1 MFTFVVDMKTKLLIL
16 FLTVSFA
23 AMAYNDHRNAWV
35 DSLEALLK
43 SNHPPK
49 GDDLLRAYDELMRG
63 WLPIDGQK
71 ASFYGKKALA
81 LSYERNG
88 LRIRQNVLRN
98 FAQMHYAR
106 EEFDEAIR
114 LFSQALAVV
123 DTMEHDSRYTQK
135 DIDDSRSS
143 LYGAIGN
150 VYNLQDKHHLAIHYY
165 QMALPIFEKYN
176 WLESQSVLFHNLGEL
191 YATMGNAQEAEH
203 NFLKAVE
210 KGTAAGDSLMI
221 AMGRK
226 GLLRLYVG
234 QDDYAKALQVAEPCF
249 AYYRAH
255 KAEEVEDYP
264 IVLASLTRL
273 HLMNGH
279 QDIAAARK
287 YAEEALLQVDS
298 LIFEHQSD
306 IYAACSELAMAE
318 QLWQKALHYALR
330 SIRPDSLATS
340 ADASCYRLLAEI
352 YTQLG
357 ESDKARHYI
366 NRMYEVMSRYATDHY
381 QSSLSQMEVLYETE
395 KKEAQIVAIDK
406 ERSLY
411 RWLLSAAFIAIA
423 ALVAGGILMVV
434 VQRRKKALL
443 AANVALETETKERRI
458 LAQELHD
465 GIGSMLSILRLK
477 MEDYKRQL
485 GQQGQQE
492 DVLPMIDN
500 IHAELRRTAH
510 HLMPEEL
517 LKNGLESALRDFAVS
532 VPGAHFQAIGNIQLS
547 KDKEL
552 VLYRCAY
559 ELVNNVLKHT
569 DANRIDIQLMQDA
582 SEVMLTVS
590 DNGQGISLTSDPSS
604 ATANSGMGLRN
615 IRERISSYHGRV
627 DIASAAGK
635 GTDINVILPL

>member
-23 AMAYNDHRNAWV
+23 AMAYNDHRNARV

>member
-23 AMAYNDHRNAWV
+23 AMAYNDHRNARV

-81 LSYERNG
+81 LSYKRNG

-249 AYYRAH
+249 AYYRTH

>member
-23 AMAYNDHRNAWV
+23 AMAYNDHRNARV

-249 AYYRAH
+249 AYYRSH

>member
-23 AMAYNDHRNAWV
+23 AMAYNDHRNARV

-43 SNHPPK
+43 SKHPPK

>member
-23 AMAYNDHRNAWV
+23 AMAYNDHRNARV

-357 ESDKARHYI
+357 ENDKARHYI

>member
-23 AMAYNDHRNAWV
+23 AMAYNDHRNARV

-249 AYYRAH
+249 AYYRTH

>member
-23 AMAYNDHRNAWV
+23 AMAYNDHRNARV

-43 SNHPPK
+43 SKHPPK

-81 LSYERNG
+81 LSYKRNG

-249 AYYRAH
+249 AYYRSH

>member
-1 MFTFVVDMKTKLLIL
+1 MFIFVVDMKPKLLIL
-16 FLTVSFA
+16 FLMVSFT
-23 AMAYNDHRNAWV
+23 AMAYNDHRNAKV

-43 SNHPPK
+43 SKHPPT

-71 ASFYGKKALA
+71 ASYYGKKALA

-88 LRIRQNVLRN
+88 LRIRQNVLRL
-98 FAQMHYAR
+98 FAQMYYAR
-106 EEFDEAIR
+106 EDFDEAIR

-123 DTMEHDSRYTQK
+123 DTMKHDSRYTQK
-135 DIDDSRSS
+135 DIDDARSCI
-143 LYGAIGN
+143 YGAIGN

-176 WLESQSVLFHNLGEL
+176 WLESQAVLFHNIGEL
-191 YATMGNAQEAEH
+191 YYTMGNEQEAEQ
-203 NFLKAVE
+203 NYLKAIE
-210 KGTAAGDSLMI
+210 KGTAARDSLMI

-234 QDDYAKALQVAEPCF
+234 QDDYSKALRVAEPCF

-264 IVLASLTRL
+264 VVLASLTRL
-273 HLMNGH
+273 HLMKGY
-279 QDIAAARK
+279 QDIAAAKK
-287 YAEEALLQVDS
+287 YAEEALLLVDS
-298 LIFEHQSD
+298 LVFEHQSD
-306 IYAACSELAMAE
+306 IFAACSELAMAE
-318 QLWQKALHYALR
+318 HQWEKALFYAQR
-330 SIRPDSLATS
+330 TIHPDSLATS

-352 YTQLG
+352 YMQLG
-357 ESDKARHYI
+357 QKDKARLYI
-366 NRMYEVMSRYATDHY
+366 NKMYELMSRYSTDHY
-381 QSSLSQMEVLYETE
+381 QSGLSQMEVLYETE
-395 KKEAQIVAIDK
+395 KKEAQIASLGK
-406 ERSLY
+406 ERTLY
-411 RWLLSAAFIAIA
+411 RWLLLAASIAIA
-423 ALVAGGILMVV
+423 AFVAGGILMVI

-443 AANVALETETKERRI
+443 AANVALETETRERRI
-458 LAQELHD
+458 LAQDLHD
-465 GIGSMLSILRLK
+465 GIGGMLSLLRLK
-477 MEDYKRQL
+477 MEDYKRQI

-492 DVLPMIDN
+492 EVLPMIDN
-500 IHAELRRTAH
+500 IHTELRRTAH

-532 VPGAHFQAIGNIQLS
+532 VPGAQFQAIGNIQLP

-569 DANRIDIQLMQDA
+569 NANRIDIQLMQDA

-590 DNGQGISLTSDPSS
+590 DNGQGIPLTPDASS
-604 ATANSGMGLRN
+604 VAADSGMGLRN
-615 IRERISSYHGRV
+615 IRERISSCHGRV
-627 DIASAAGK
+627 DIASVVGK